1 MTSAQIVGLGVRLF
15 AIWLVVSV
23 LRHVPG
29 IWRFNA
35 SAAAAGNGSTNLV
48 IIVVTVL
55 ILAVAAGLWFFPLTV
70 ANKLV
75 PRSSKTEQLHVPIDQ
90 AQSVG
95 FSLLGLW
102 VLTSSVPDSFYW
114 VFMTYQASRPNSMLE
129 LRASEYSYMIS
140 TAVEVILGIWLLFG
154 AKGLRGL
161 LRWARTA
168 GT

>member
-23 LRHVPG
+23 VRHVPG
-29 IWRFNA
+29 VWQFNV
-35 SAAAAGNGSTNLV
+35 SGAATGDSSTNVL
-48 IIVVTVL
+48 IAVVTVL
-55 ILAVAAGLWFFPLTV
+55 MLTLAAGLWFFPLTV
-70 ANKLV
+70 ANKLI
-75 PRSSKTEQLHVPIDQ
+75 PRSSKPDDLHVPIDQ

-102 VLTSSVPDSFYW
+102 VLTNSIPDSFYW
-114 VFMTYQASRPNSMLE
+114 AFMSFQASRPNSMLE
-129 LRASEYSYMIS
+129 LRASDYSYMVG
-140 TAVEVILGIWLLFG
+140 TMVEVILGVWLLFG
-154 AKGLRGL
+154 ARGLRGL